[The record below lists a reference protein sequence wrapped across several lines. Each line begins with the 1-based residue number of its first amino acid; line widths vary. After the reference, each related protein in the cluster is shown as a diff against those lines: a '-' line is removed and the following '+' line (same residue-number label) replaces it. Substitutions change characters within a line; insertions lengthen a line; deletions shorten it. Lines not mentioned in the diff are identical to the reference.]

1 MRFSFNKRSA
11 VITPASH
18 THAQADFSERA
29 RDARDFYRRV
39 LLSLAEGGVS
49 YLVGGAYAYARF
61 TGIRRRTK
69 DFDLFVRP
77 EDVERAL
84 AVLDAEGFRTEMT
97 FPHWLG
103 KVGEGEHLVDVIF
116 SSGNGVA
123 RVDDAW
129 FEHAVPGEILAVPVM
144 LTPAEEML
152 WSKSFIMER
161 ERYDGADVLH
171 LLNARGRHMDWERL
185 VSRFGDEHW
194 RLLFS
199 YLVLYGFA
207 YPDDEL
213 PCPRGVMDSF
223 MARLH
228 EELDASAAAGHATH
242 RTCRGTLMS
251 REQYLIDT
259 QERGYFDGRQ
269 VPRGTMSTEEIEAWT
284 DAIRRDH
291 SPE

>member
-1 MRFSFNKRSA
+1 MTFPQPH
-11 VITPASH
+11 IQQT
-18 THAQADFSERA
+18 TDFSEHA
-29 RDARDFYRRV
+29 RDARAFYRRV
-39 LLSLAEGGVS
+39 LLSLSEAGVP
-49 YLVGGAYAYARF
+49 YLVGGAYAFARF

-77 EDVERAL
+77 EDFERVMD
-84 AVLDAEGFRTEMT
+84 VLGAEGMHGEAK

-103 KVGEGEHLVDVIF
+103 KVGEGDHFVDVIF

-129 FEHAVPGEILAVPVM
+129 FEHAVPGEIFAVPVQ
-144 LTPAEEML
+144 LTPPEEML

-171 LLNARGRHMDWERL
+171 LLNARGRHMDWKRL
-185 VSRFGDEHW
+185 VARYADNW

-213 PCPRGVMDSF
+213 PCPRTVMDDF
-223 MARLH
+223 TARLQ

-242 RTCRGTLMS
+242 RVCRGTLVS
-251 REQYLIDT
+251 REQYLVDT
-259 QERGYFDGRQ
+259 RERGYADAREK
-269 VPRGTMSTEEIEAWT
+269 PLGTMGREDIESWTE
-284 DAIRRDH
+284 AIWHDH
-291 SPE
+291 PPE